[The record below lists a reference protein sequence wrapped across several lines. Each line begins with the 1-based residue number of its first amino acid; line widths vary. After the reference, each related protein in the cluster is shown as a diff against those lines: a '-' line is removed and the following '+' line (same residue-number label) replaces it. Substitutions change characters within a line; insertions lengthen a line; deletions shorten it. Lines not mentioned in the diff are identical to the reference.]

1 MTNTWSHTIAQK
13 NDGKNINCKKFP
25 KYASLLSLW
34 SISARER
41 SSVDPHSELIESYL
55 ATCTCFI
62 SDRYLPTRTNVQEH
76 IVSLISP
83 VCKHLP
89 WQPLGHQPPETWAP
103 IQSTEPW
110 WSSCCSSFFPISQRL
125 SPYLAKSKQSRRN
138 PESCLEL
145 QSLMWRRVLTSDW
158 EERGRRMWTKEKERV
173 DRSRR
178 VLGILC
184 QPTTGQYQRCPP
196 AQDLPQVWEWT
207 VARC

>member
-1 MTNTWSHTIAQK
+1 MEDFRKGGYPQFQIPNFPPRGGTRLAEKIRQTAFDPFSNCPCTNEMTDTLSHTIAQK
-13 NDGKNINCKKFP
+13 NEKKNINCNKFP

-62 SDRYLPTRTNVQEH
+62 SDRYLPKRTNVQEH

-103 IQSTEPW
+103 IQSTEP
-110 WSSCCSSFFPISQRL
+110 
-125 SPYLAKSKQSRRN
+125 
-138 PESCLEL
+138 
-145 QSLMWRRVLTSDW
+145 
-158 EERGRRMWTKEKERV
+158 
-173 DRSRR
+173 
-178 VLGILC
+178 
-184 QPTTGQYQRCPP
+184 
-196 AQDLPQVWEWT
+196 
-207 VARC
+207 